1 MLLVSLQAC
10 SPVAERAYFCE
21 TQKAQLFDG
30 FVRQYTVQLEPDRV
44 CVSWQ
49 ADVLHCGLFQ
59 KETSTTWVV
68 DQSTGTKAQ
77 FFYQASRSPG
87 RVELTIKQ
95 QEVLLLESTEAFTRA
110 TVTGFQFSENVLL
123 LAVSSDPKDSAGLT
137 YACSTWRKKPWWAW
151 T

>member
-1 MLLVSLQAC
+1 MVDVLIFVKHKKRSH
-10 SPVAERAYFCE
+10 SMG
-21 TQKAQLFDG
+21 LFANTP
-30 FVRQYTVQLEPDRV
+30 FNWNRIV
-44 CVSWQ
+44 CVSWE

-77 FFYQASRSPG
+77 LFYQASRAPE